1 MKKILI
7 IGSINMDMAAEVD
20 HTPVAGETILTDSVK
35 LVPGGKGA
43 NQAFAAGRLGG
54 DVTFLGAVGAD
65 SYGRIEKENLE
76 KAGVDV
82 SPVIERDDIGTGLAF
97 ITVNKDGDNAIV
109 VAAGANMTLSK
120 KEIEDNILLLKQCD
134 IVILQMEIP
143 VETVVFAAKT
153 AKALGKTV
161 ILDPA
166 PVPKVFPEEL
176 YSYLDIIKPNE
187 TELKMLTG
195 MGDSIEE
202 LEAATDILRKKG
214 VSNVVVTLGGKGV
227 YINTA
232 QGNKQMV
239 SALKVEVADTT
250 AAGDTFTAAMT
261 LKIAQGEKLENAV
274 RYANYVSA
282 LVVTKKG
289 AQSSIPTREEAE
301 KFIEKIISR
310 TDPAARFVS

>member
-1 MKKILI
+1 
-7 IGSINMDMAAEVD
+7 
-20 HTPVAGETILTDSVK
+20 
-35 LVPGGKGA
+35 
-43 NQAFAAGRLGG
+43 
-54 DVTFLGAVGAD
+54 
-65 SYGRIEKENLE
+65 
-76 KAGVDV
+76 
-82 SPVIERDDIGTGLAF
+82 
-97 ITVNKDGDNAIV
+97 
-109 VAAGANMTLSK
+109 
-120 KEIEDNILLLKQCD
+120 
-134 IVILQMEIP
+134 MEIP

-239 SALKVEVADTT
+239 PALKVEVADTT

>member
-1 MKKILI
+1 M
-7 IGSINMDMAAEVD
+7 
-20 HTPVAGETILTDSVK
+20 
-35 LVPGGKGA
+35 
-43 NQAFAAGRLGG
+43 
-54 DVTFLGAVGAD
+54 
-65 SYGRIEKENLE
+65 
-76 KAGVDV
+76 
-82 SPVIERDDIGTGLAF
+82 SPVIERDDISTGLAF

-120 KEIEDNILLLKQCD
+120 KEIEDNILLIKQCD

-202 LEAATDILRKKG
+202 LEAATDILRKKACL
-214 VSNVVVTLGGKGV
+214 T
-227 YINTA
+227 
-232 QGNKQMV
+232 
-239 SALKVEVADTT
+239 
-250 AAGDTFTAAMT
+250 
-261 LKIAQGEKLENAV
+261 
-274 RYANYVSA
+274 
-282 LVVTKKG
+282 
-289 AQSSIPTREEAE
+289 
-301 KFIEKIISR
+301 
-310 TDPAARFVS
+310 